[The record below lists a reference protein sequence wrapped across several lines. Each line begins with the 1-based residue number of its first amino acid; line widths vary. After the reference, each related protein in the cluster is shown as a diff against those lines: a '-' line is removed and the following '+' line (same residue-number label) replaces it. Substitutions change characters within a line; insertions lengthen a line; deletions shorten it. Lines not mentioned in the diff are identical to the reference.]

1 MVTLPNTKPTVESL
15 TSPLT
20 LLGLLMVVVSIA
32 VAALALNDGD
42 VVTALGM
49 GMLLVSG
56 VLAAGIGL
64 SGKSV

>member
-20 LLGLLMVVVSIA
+20 LLGLVMVVVSIA
-32 VAALALNDGD
+32 VAALALSDGD

-49 GMLLVSG
+49 GLLLVSG
-56 VLAAGIGL
+56 VLATGIGL
-64 SGKSV
+64 SGESV